1 MKYKIAIYNGTENTD
16 PAIYVRGYI
25 PEGAHGYYRLIT
37 LSKNKAT
44 GEIRTEQSSTL
55 PSNFNELKLAMVCL
69 KQVMELIKRDNLVPM
84 EYEIEL
90 EN

>member
-1 MKYKIAIYNGTENTD
+1 MKYKIAIHNGTERVD
-16 PAIYVRGYI
+16 SAVYVRGYLLD
-25 PEGAHGYYRLIT
+25 ALGYYRLIT

-55 PSNFNELKLAMVCL
+55 PSGFNDLKLAMVCL
-69 KQVMELIKRDNLVPM
+69 KQVMELIQRDNLVPM

-90 EN
+90 EK